1 MERQYTEREEICLL
15 PSLPPILPLVLSP
28 LSLPPFL
35 YLAGSYYTAYSGLEL
50 ITFCLTLPSTG
61 IMGFATVPDLHT
73 AFSSKILL
81 LIYRNTMMFVY

>member
-1 MERQYTEREEICLL
+1 MERQYTEWEEICLL

-50 ITFCLTLPSTG
+50 IIFALLSLARGLWALPQSLTYIRLSVVRFCC
-61 IMGFATVPDLHT
+61 
-73 AFSSKILL
+73 
-81 LIYRNTMMFVY
+81 